1 MASLLKKLLF
11 GAAFLFLL
19 AALPAVAGQ
28 YPDEAHS
35 TRRATFVR
43 VVWMPS
49 LMAVNHMC
57 SKLMGIPPDPKDG
70 SMIVGCYNPV
80 TKTIYAAEPRNF
92 NDHYRLEILGHEFW
106 HALGAEHPA
115 L

>member
-1 MASLLKKLLF
+1 MLAMFKKLLF
-11 GAAFLFLL
+11 GAAFLFVL
-19 AALPAVAGQ
+19 ALPAVSGQ

-35 TRRATFVR
+35 TRRSTFVR
-43 VVWMPS
+43 VVWLPS
-49 LMAVNHMC
+49 LNAVNHMC
-57 SKLMGIPPDPKDG
+57 SKLMNQPVADDG

-106 HALGAEHPA
+106 HALGALHPA
-115 L
+115 I